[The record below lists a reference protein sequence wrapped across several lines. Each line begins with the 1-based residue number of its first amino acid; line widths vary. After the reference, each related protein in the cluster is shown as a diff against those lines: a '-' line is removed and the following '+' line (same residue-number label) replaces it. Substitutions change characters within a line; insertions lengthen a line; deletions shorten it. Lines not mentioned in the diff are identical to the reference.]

1 MKKIV
6 LAAMAAG
13 VALAAAAEGYQ
24 VNTLS
29 TKQLGMGHT
38 GVALKLGAESMF
50 FNPAGMAFS
59 GKTLDL
65 SASISAVA
73 PKATAILPDGAGSW
87 DTHAPVSTPLNAAAS
102 FRIFDNLQA
111 GVAFY
116 TPYGSGI
123 EWLDDWP
130 GAVLNQRCTLR
141 AFTLQPTMAWRP
153 LPGLSVGVGMMI
165 TWGDVDL
172 DKGLV
177 SASSMDAL
185 LYGLELTGAGAAM
198 GLPAGKRYG
207 HTTPATVNLLGKAKP
222 AFGINVGAMYDI
234 TPALTV
240 GVDFR
245 SKMNLT
251 VDAGT
256 ASVRYADD
264 IATAI
269 LQPTLGIINQANFEA
284 TMPAPYV
291 LSFGLGYKPT
301 SRWTLALDAQLT
313 GWKAYKSLDV
323 EFLNDALEPYD
334 QHIAKNYRNSWTV
347 KAGAQFAATKR
358 LDLRAGLMVDTTPVR
373 ADHYNPE
380 TPGTTKIDPSVGFS
394 FRPVKGL
401 SIDFA
406 LMYVAGL
413 NANNRSVTYTD
424 LLAASTPA
432 LGLPVQNTF
441 TASYHIHAWTPS
453 LGLSYSF

>member
-6 LAAMAAG
+6 LAVMAAG

-38 GVALKLGAESMF
+38 GVALKLGAESML

-59 GKTLDL
+59 QKTLDI
-65 SASISAVA
+65 SASVSAVA
-73 PKATAILPDGAGSW
+73 PKATAFLPDGSQW
-87 DTHAPVSTPLNAAAS
+87 DTHAPVSTPVNAAAS
-102 FRIFDNLQA
+102 FRIFDNLLA

-130 GAVLNQRCTLR
+130 GAVFNQRCTLR

-153 LPGLSVGVGMMI
+153 LPGLSVGVGLMI
-165 TWGDVDL
+165 TWGNVDL

-177 SASSMDAL
+177 AASSMDAML
-185 LYGLELTGAGAAM
+185 AGLEATGAGAAL
-198 GLPAGKRYG
+198 GIPAGKRYG
-207 HTTPATVNLLGKAKP
+207 HTTPASVNLQGSAKP
-222 AFGINVGAMYDI
+222 AFGVNVGAMLDI
-234 TPALTV
+234 TPSLTA
-240 GVDFR
+240 GINFR

-251 VDAGT
+251 VEAGT

-269 LQPTLGIINQANFEA
+269 LQPTLGIINQANFQA

-291 LSFGLGYKPT
+291 LSFGLGYKPAQ
-301 SRWTLALDAQLT
+301 RWTLALDAQLS

-323 EFLNDALEPYD
+323 EFLNEQLEPYD
-334 QHIAKNYRNSWTV
+334 QHIAKNYRNSWTF
-347 KAGAQFAATKR
+347 KAGAQFAATRR
-358 LDLRAGLMVDTTPVR
+358 LDLRAGLMIDTTPVR
-373 ADHYNPE
+373 PDHYNPE

-394 FRPVKGL
+394 FRPVSGL

-413 NANNRSVTYTD
+413 NAANRSVTTAD
-424 LLAASTPA
+424 LLAAANPA
-432 LGLPVQNTF
+432 LGLPALTTF

>member
-6 LAAMAAG
+6 MAA
-13 VALAAAAEGYQ
+13 LAMGIAVTAAAEGYQ

-38 GVALKLGAESMF
+38 GVALKLGAESML

-59 GKTLDL
+59 DRTLDI
-65 SASISAVA
+65 SASVSAVGA
-73 PKATAILPDGAGSW
+73 NSTATLPDGSEW
-87 DTHAPVSTPLNAAAS
+87 DTHAPISTPLNVAAS
-102 FRIFDNLQA
+102 FRIFDNMQG

-123 EWLDDWP
+123 EWLDNWP

-141 AFTLQPTMAWRP
+141 AFTIQPTLSWRP
-153 LPGLSVGVGMMI
+153 LPGLSIGAGLMM
-165 TWGDVDL
+165 TWGNVNL

-177 SASSMDAL
+177 SAESMDAML
-185 LYGLELTGAGAAM
+185 GVLDATGMGASM
-198 GLPAGKRYG
+198 GIPAGYRYG
-207 HTTPATVNLLGKAKP
+207 HTTPASVNLNGTAKP
-222 AFGINVGAMYDI
+222 AFGVNVGVMYDI
-234 TPALTV
+234 TGQLTA
-240 GVDFR
+240 GVSFR
-245 SKMNLT
+245 SKMDLT

-256 ASVRYADD
+256 ATVRYADD
-264 IATAI
+264 LAAAV
-269 LQPTLGIINQANFEA
+269 LQPSLGIINQANFEA

-301 SRWTLALDAQLT
+301 DRWTVALDAQLT

-323 EFLNDALEPYD
+323 EFLDDRLTPFD
-334 QHIAKNYRNSWTV
+334 QHIAKNYRNAWAV
-347 KAGAQFAATKR
+347 KAGAQFAAPKR
-358 LDLRAGLMVDTTPVR
+358 LDVRAGLMVDTTPVR
-373 ADHYNPE
+373 DDNYNPE
-380 TPGTTKIDPSVGFS
+380 TPGTTKIEPAIGLS

-413 NANNRSVTYTD
+413 NANNRSCTYTD
-424 LLAASTPA
+424 LLAASQPA
-432 LGLPVQNTF
+432 LGLPATRTF
-441 TASYHIHAWTPS
+441 TADYSIRAWTPS
-453 LGLSYSF
+453 LGLSYAF

>member
-1 MKKIV
+1 MHP
-6 LAAMAAG
+6 AA
-13 VALAAAAEGYQ
+13 
-24 VNTLS
+24 T
-29 TKQLGMGHT
+29 
-38 GVALKLGAESMF
+38 
-50 FNPAGMAFS
+50 
-59 GKTLDL
+59 
-65 SASISAVA
+65 
-73 PKATAILPDGAGSW
+73 
-87 DTHAPVSTPLNAAAS
+87 
-102 FRIFDNLQA
+102 FRIFVLLPA

-153 LPGLSVGVGMMI
+153 MRGLSVGLGLMI

-177 SASSMDAL
+177 SASSMDAM
-185 LYGLELTGAGAAM
+185 LYGLEATGAAAAM
-198 GLPAGKRYG
+198 GIPAGKRYG
-207 HTTPATVNLLGKAKP
+207 HTTPASVNLQGKAKP

-234 TPALTV
+234 TPELTL

-251 VDAGT
+251 VEAGT
-256 ASVRYADD
+256 ASVRYADE

-269 LQPTLGIINQANFEA
+269 LQPALGIINQANFQA

-291 LSFGLGYKPT
+291 LSFGLGYKPAQ
-301 SRWTLALDAQLT
+301 RWTLALDAQLT
-313 GWKAYKSLDV
+313 GWKVYKSLDV
-323 EFLNDALEPYD
+323 EFLNDQLEPYD
-334 QHIAKNYRNSWTV
+334 QHITKNYRNSWTF
-347 KAGAQFAATKR
+347 KAGAQFAATER

-373 ADHYNPE
+373 PDLYNPE

-413 NANNRSVTYTD
+413 NARDRSVTYTD
-424 LLAASTPA
+424 LLAASMPA
-432 LGLPVQNTF
+432 LGLPVERTF
-441 TASYHIHAWTPS
+441 TATYHIHAWTPS